1 MTKYLVLLFLLF
13 SCGLK
18 SPEKKELQFF
28 QVKKDDF
35 SHVINKSETPRSPDL
50 TSVKTLSNRDYPIDI
65 AIFNDGRFYYDL
77 PNLDDGYGTWEFV
90 DGKIKLHA
98 QRDLFDINIDV
109 VALKEAAEVI
119 AIDFRDRFSRK
130 VLEVEKINIIE

>member
-1 MTKYLVLLFLLF
+1 MKYIFVLLILF

-18 SPEKKELQFF
+18 KEEKKELQFF
-28 QVKKDDF
+28 QVQKSDF
-35 SHVINKSETPRSPDL
+35 THVINKSETPRNPDL
-50 TSVKTLSNRDYPIDI
+50 TAVKTLSNRDYPIDI

-98 QRDLFDINIDV
+98 KRDLFDINIDV
-109 VALKEAAEVI
+109 VALKESAEVI

-130 VLEVEKINIIE
+130 VLEVEKINIDN